1 MKRWLAWTTLTLA
14 GLAHPGHAWAAAPQL
29 QVEQGTL
36 SGKAV
41 NGVQQF
47 LGVPFAAPP
56 VGPLRWQPPQPP
68 VWSGTRDATAFGP
81 VCAQGGAGSED
92 CLTLNIYRPP
102 NAQGA
107 PLVVWVHG
115 GFFTGGDASL
125 FDGSA
130 LARERGVVVATV
142 NYRLGVYGFLAVPGV
157 TDGNNGLYDIL
168 AAVRWLRQN
177 AASLGADAGNI
188 TLAGQSAGAAAIC
201 TLLAAPSAAGLF
213 QKAILQSGSCAAPIF
228 HTPLNDARRKGD
240 LFARALR
247 CDRGDVAACLRGKS
261 RAELDAV
268 RLTGRS
274 PIDPVPLPPV
284 YGDALIPR
292 RPQDVFARGEGLK
305 VAVLLGIN
313 REEGQIFEPYL
324 PELLRGSRTLY
335 RAGLALINPWQA
347 WTLGERYPLRGD
359 EPPIRA
365 VTRLLTDQ
373 VFACPTAWLA
383 GKLAAG
389 RSGSGLPTYFYEF
402 SDPRP
407 PLQLAGK
414 VTAPNLGAYH
424 GAELAYV
431 LDTPV
436 VGVADPAQFSPA
448 QARLAA
454 QMGEYW
460 TNFARSGQPA
470 SLGLTVW
477 PTFNPA
483 SPQVMT
489 LEPGATALRP
499 NFDGRHQCDYWNAA
513 EGRP

>member
-1 MKRWLAWTTLTLA
+1 MKRWLAWTLLTLA
-14 GLAHPGHAWAAAPQL
+14 GLTPPGLAQAAAPEL

-41 NGVQQF
+41 GGVQQF

-56 VGPLRWQPPQPP
+56 LGPLRWQPPQPP
-68 VWSGTRDATAFGP
+68 VWSGKRDATAFGP
-81 VCAQGGAGSED
+81 VCAQGGGGSED

-102 NAQGA
+102 NAKNA
-107 PLVVWVHG
+107 PLLVWIHG
-115 GFFTGGDASL
+115 GFFTGGDASF

-142 NYRLGVYGFLAVPGV
+142 NYRLGIYGFLAAPGV
-157 TDGNNGLYDIL
+157 TDGNAGLHDIL
-168 AAVRWLRQN
+168 GALRWLRQN
-177 AASLGADAGNI
+177 AASIGADAGNV

-228 HTPLNDARRKGD
+228 HTPLNDARRKGEV
-240 LFARALR
+240 FARALR

-274 PIDPVPLPPV
+274 PVDPVPLPPV

-292 RPQDVFARGEGLK
+292 RPQDVFAQGQGLK

-313 REEGQIFEPYL
+313 RDEGQIFEPYL

-335 RAGLALINPWQA
+335 RAGLTLIHPLQARAL
-347 WTLGERYPLRGD
+347 GGRYPLRSD
-359 EPPIRA
+359 EQPIRA

-373 VFACPTAWLA
+373 VFACPTSWLA
-383 GKLAAG
+383 GKLAGAG
-389 RSGSGLPTYFYEF
+389 MPTYFYEF

-414 VTAPNLGAYH
+414 VNVPNLGAYH

-436 VGVADPAQFSPA
+436 VGVSDPAQFSPA
-448 QARLAA
+448 QAKLAA

-477 PTFNPA
+477 PTLNPA
-483 SPQVMT
+483 FPQVMT
-489 LEPGATALRP
+489 LEPGATALKP
-499 NFDGRHQCDYWNAA
+499 NFDGRHQCDYWNALEA
-513 EGRP
+513 RP

>member
-1 MKRWLAWTTLTLA
+1 MKRWLAWTALTLG
-14 GLAHPGHAWAAAPQL
+14 GLAQAAAPQL
-29 QVEQGTL
+29 RVEQGTL

-68 VWSGTRDATAFGP
+68 VWSGQRDATKFGP
-81 VCAQGGAGSED
+81 ACAQGDGGSED

-102 NAQGA
+102 NAKNA
-107 PLVVWVHG
+107 PLLVWVHG

-142 NYRLGVYGFLAVPGV
+142 NYRLGLYGFLAVPGV
-157 TDGNNGLYDIL
+157 TDGNAGLYDIL
-168 AAVRWLRQN
+168 GAVRWLKQN
-177 AASLGADAGNI
+177 AASIGADPGNI

-228 HTPLNDARRKGD
+228 QTPLGDARRKGE
-240 LFARALR
+240 LFSRALR
-247 CDRGDVAACLRGKS
+247 CDRGETATCLRGKS
-261 RAELDAV
+261 RAELDGV
-268 RLTGRS
+268 RLTGRG
-274 PIDPVPLPPV
+274 PVDPVPLPPV
-284 YGDALIPR
+284 YGDALIPL
-292 RPQDVFARGEGLK
+292 RPQDAFAQGQSLK
-305 VAVLLGIN
+305 VAVMLGIN

-324 PELLRGSRTLY
+324 PDLLRGSRTLY
-335 RAGLALINPWQA
+335 RAGLTLINPLQA
-347 WTLGERYPLRGD
+347 WALGGRYPLRSD
-359 EPPIRA
+359 EQPIRA

-373 VFACPTAWLA
+373 VFACPTSWLA
-383 GKLAAG
+383 GKLGA
-389 RSGSGLPTYFYEF
+389 GLPTYFYEF

-414 VTAPNLGAYH
+414 VNVPNLGAYH

-436 VGVADPAQFSPA
+436 VGVSDPAQFSSA
-448 QARLAA
+448 QAKLAA

-477 PTFNPA
+477 PTFTPA
-483 SPQVMT
+483 FPQVMT
-489 LEPGATALRP
+489 LEPGATALKP
-499 NFDGRHQCDYWNAA
+499 NFDGRHQCDYWNGA
-513 EGRP
+513 EGRR